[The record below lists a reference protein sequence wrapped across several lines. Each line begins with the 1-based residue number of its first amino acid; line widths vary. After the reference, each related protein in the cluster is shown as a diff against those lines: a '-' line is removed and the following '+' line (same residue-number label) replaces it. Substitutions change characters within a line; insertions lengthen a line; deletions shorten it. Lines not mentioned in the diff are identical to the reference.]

1 MTSVLLCKPTAY
13 LNQPQSPT
21 VSVLQISNTTLKSL
35 KLRTCK
41 INRCL
46 SQRHSQISSQQQDKF
61 VEQSISLKMEAP
73 LNIGII
79 GMGNFGQFLAKAFL
93 RQGHN
98 VLGTS
103 RSDYSKYCQ
112 ENGIQFFHELNGLC
126 EAQPDVLIVCSSILS
141 TDKVVRGIP
150 FHKLHP
156 NTIMVDVL
164 SVKLFPKNLFMEVV
178 PSGFGILCTHP
189 MFGPVSGKN
198 GWKGLRFQYEKVRIT
213 DQISDQDRKCD
224 QFLGI
229 FRNEECQMVEMSCEE
244 HDSHAAESQ
253 FVTHTVARIL
263 SHMNME
269 ATPIDTKGFETLRE
283 LTQNTVSDSSD
294 LYDGLFLYNVNSAK
308 QIQNLEK
315 AFDNVKHDLFAKL
328 RLSFKKQMDE
338 SASTERELVP
348 SQSVQFL
355 PSSGKVLQDVS
366 SFAMMPEQ
374 GTKELLQAAN

>member
-1 MTSVLLCKPTAY
+1 
-13 LNQPQSPT
+13 
-21 VSVLQISNTTLKSL
+21 
-35 KLRTCK
+35 
-41 INRCL
+41 
-46 SQRHSQISSQQQDKF
+46 
-61 VEQSISLKMEAP
+61 MEAP